1 MRTKRP
7 VKKIVVVEVETYMNN
22 NDLKNL
28 YKRSLDV
35 NTTVTQVQVNL
46 VKSEGK

>member
-1 MRTKRP
+1 MKKP
-7 VKKIVVVEVETYMNN
+7 VKKVVVVEVETYANN

-28 YKRSLDV
+28 YKVSPDL

-46 VKSEGK
+46 IKPEKK